1 MHLTSNSFYLNHLH
15 LKKFKIK
22 NIRFL
27 TLRTLGDFRGIVQT
41 PLFWFYFGP
50 FLYNGVY
57 FVCFSFN
64 CILDQYQWRTVI
76 LREVLKRQE
85 NFLSL
90 IQDQHCFVLIYL
102 DRYLSNLNYQSIKV
116 VVEHKKNL
124 TLRPG
129 IQAPCENG
137 NFCFAFISLV
147 NFLIGL
153 VWVLGRRIIFKWFQD
168 CEKYNLTVS
177 SSYKINQFLRLIHK
191 TVFYI

>member
-116 VVEHKKNL
+116 VVEHEKNL
-124 TLRPG
+124 RLRPG
-129 IQAPCENG
+129 ILNSKHTRELNCY
-137 NFCFAFISLV
+137 CLV
-147 NFLIGL
+147 
-153 VWVLGRRIIFKWFQD
+153 RIRVVGMQS
-168 CEKYNLTVS
+168 KYKHILLLPV
-177 SSYKINQFLRLIHK
+177 
-191 TVFYI
+191 VFWKSVFVF